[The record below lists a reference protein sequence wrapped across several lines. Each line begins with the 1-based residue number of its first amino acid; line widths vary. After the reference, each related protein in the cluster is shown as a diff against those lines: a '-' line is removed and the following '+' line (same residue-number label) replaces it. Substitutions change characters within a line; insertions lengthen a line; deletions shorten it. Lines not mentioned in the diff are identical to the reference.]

1 MSAVPVYR
9 GHFGRQEAERL
20 LWRAGFGPRP
30 GEADA
35 LARKGLRGAVLSLTR
50 PPAARLSG
58 PAPKLEDGS
67 GLRPKQEWSH
77 DHLWWLDRMV
87 RSNQPLVERMGLVWH
102 DWFATVKD
110 AAPARLML
118 GQNALFRR
126 QALGSFENLLLGVT
140 RDPAM
145 LMFLSGGDSTKW
157 EPNENYARELMELFT
172 LGAGRGYTERDV
184 REHPARALT
193 GWDYDWQDGPGQVN
207 FRYNPQIHDG
217 GAKTIFGRRGRHD
230 WQDSVQLCLSHQS
243 HPSFFVT
250 KLWSAFV
257 AGAPPLATRRALQ
270 SLYVRSGYQ
279 VRPVVER
286 ILMHPRFYTSGRI
299 TKPPVVYVA
308 GLLRALGRGIDT
320 DAWGWIGDLCGQ
332 VLFRPPN
339 VAGWDEERWL
349 DTATFRGRWIAAN
362 YAIGERRA
370 LDPDG
375 SYDLGED
382 APTAV
387 ARALAFWGRPSLS
400 PETRRQLLVYAE
412 RCQSAI
418 DDEWQERPYRVL
430 RQNALRMLIAT
441 SPDFTTS

>member
-1 MSAVPVYR
+1 MA
-9 GHFGRQEAERL
+9 
-20 LWRAGFGPRP
+20 RP
-30 GEADA
+30 HG
-35 LARKGLRGAVLSLTR
+35 
-50 PPAARLSG
+50 
-58 PAPKLEDGS
+58 
-67 GLRPKQEWSH
+67 
-77 DHLWWLDRMV
+77 
-87 RSNQPLVERMGLVWH
+87 
-102 DWFATVKD
+102 
-110 AAPARLML
+110 
-118 GQNALFRR
+118 
-126 QALGSFENLLLGVT
+126 ALGSFENLLLGVT

-172 LGAGRGYTERDV
+172 LGAGRGYTEHDV
-184 REHPARALT
+184 REHARGLT
-193 GWDYDWQDGPGQVN
+193 GWDYDWQNGPGAGQLPLQPQV
-207 FRYNPQIHDG
+207 HDG

-230 WQDSVQLCLSHQS
+230 WQHSVRLCLSHQS

-286 ILMHPRFYTSGRI
+286 ILMHPRFYTGGRI

-400 PETRRQLLVYAE
+400 PEIRRQLLARDAAARGDRPHPPLDARALGGVGALDL
-412 RCQSAI
+412 RCLAARSRGPWATEWPRPPRPRPRTRCWSPTTIRSPTSA
-418 DDEWQERPYRVL
+418 
-430 RQNALRMLIAT
+430 AT
-441 SPDFTTS
+441 

>member
-1 MSAVPVYR
+1 MSSIPVYSGR
-9 GHFGRQEAERL
+9 FGRAQAERL

-35 LARKGLRGAVLSLTR
+35 LARKGMRASVQLLTR
-50 PPAARLSG
+50 PPAARLVG
-58 PAPKLEDGS
+58 PTPTTENGP
-67 GLRPKQEWSH
+67 LRPQEEWDH
-77 DHLWWLDRMV
+77 DHLWWFDRMV
-87 RSNQPLVERMGLVWH
+87 RSNQPLVERMALVWH

-126 QALGSFENLLLGVT
+126 QALGSFDDLLVGVT

-145 LMFLSGGDSTKW
+145 LLFLSGSDNTKW

-172 LGAGRGYTERDV
+172 LGASRGYTERDV
-184 REHPARALT
+184 REHARALT
-193 GWDYDWQDGPGQVN
+193 GWDNDWREGPGPTN
-207 FRYNPQIHDG
+207 FHFNPEYHDTG
-217 GAKTIFGRRGRHD
+217 VKTIFGGSGRYG
-230 WQDSVQLCLSHQS
+230 WRDSVDLCLKHKL

-257 AGAPPLATRRALQ
+257 AGQPPKATRLSLQ
-270 SLYVRSGYQ
+270 SLYVNSGYQ
-279 VRPVVER
+279 IRPVVEA
-286 ILMHPRFYTSGRI
+286 ILMHPSFYQGDSI
-299 TKPPVVYVA
+299 VKPPVVYIA

-320 DAWGWIGDLCGQ
+320 RSWAWISHLCGQ

-349 DTATFRGRWIAAN
+349 DTATFRARWIAAN
-362 YAIGERRA
+362 YAIGDERA

-375 SYDLGED
+375 DYDIAED
-382 APTAV
+382 PETAV
-387 ARALAFWGRPSLS
+387 SKALEFWGDPSLS
-400 PETRRQLLVYAE
+400 SQTRNALRGYAE
-412 RCQSAI
+412 RCQNRI
-418 DDEWQERPYRVL
+418 DDDWQERPYRVL

-441 SPDFTTS
+441 SPDYFTC